1 MKVEIDQQD
10 LEKLKFTLF
19 GVKNA
24 VPHVIKRS
32 VNETIKSTISFSAKE
47 IASHYNLT
55 QTRIN
60 KDFTPNTQ
68 KATFAKP
75 SGAVIAKGKPVSLT
89 TFQRT
94 RQVAKG
100 VSVQIKKD
108 RARWVWR
115 HAFIRVVKNARQA
128 WYRPLPRN
136 VSRSDRLYKVWKRS
150 DKYGVLPT
158 KYRYGKGPKLYRLT
172 GPRIEDEYGKARTY
186 NKVLV
191 HSQNRFNT
199 ILGQETS
206 FELSKL
212 Q

>member
-1 MKVEIDQQD
+1 VKVEIDQQD

-32 VNETIKSTISFSAKE
+32 VNETIKSTISFAAKE

-55 QTRIN
+55 QTRIK

-108 RARWVWR
+108 RARWV
-115 HAFIRVVKNARQA
+115 
-128 WYRPLPRN
+128 
-136 VSRSDRLYKVWKRS
+136 
-150 DKYGVLPT
+150 GVMHLS
-158 KYRYGKGPKLYRLT
+158 G
-172 GPRIEDEYGKARTY
+172 
-186 NKVLV
+186 
-191 HSQNRFNT
+191 
-199 ILGQETS
+199 
-206 FELSKL
+206 LSKMPGKPGIDHCLEMFHVAIDSIKSGNDQTNMVCCL
-212 Q
+212 QSTDTVRDQNYTD